1 MLVVTLTRS
10 QVTTT
15 SVIRDGSP
23 QRVFEHPLQI
33 NASHPRQFE
42 DPLQLARVRP
52 SFLKSRFKSTPTTLA
67 VLKAHFKF
75 EWSPHVIT
83 RVHTT

>member
-1 MLVVTLTRS
+1 MDHP
-10 QVTTT
+10 
-15 SVIRDGSP
+15 SVFLNTHFKSTP
-23 QRVFEHPLQI
+23 PT
-33 NASHPRQFE
+33 PRQFE

-67 VLKAHFKF
+67 VLKTHFKF